1 MPAHSFEQNWALLVH
16 DTSRLIR
23 RRFDLAIKDLGL
35 TQAKWRVLATLHRSP
50 GLSQSELAERLD
62 IEKAPLGLALEWL
75 DQAGWIRRETDRAD
89 RRARRVYLREQS
101 TPTLKAMEER
111 FRQVEGNYLRGFD
124 EAEVAELLDALQAV
138 RQTLRR
144 SDTPVQDASLATT
157 DTYLSVLFECAR
169 LLIRRFD
176 VRLDSQRLSLALI
189 GSMMNLRSRLSG
201 IATGDQGIFVAR
213 HAFEAQGGFP
223 AIALMEDIAFSRVMR
238 RVARPACLR
247 SKMFVS
253 ARRWERRGVV
263 RTVLQM
269 WSLRAAYFFGA
280 SPDWLHQQYYGR
292 SPLGDTDD

>member
-1 MPAHSFEQNWALLVH
+1 MAPVHAPACAADL
-16 DTSRLIR
+16 TRPSRPSPAYYR
-23 RRFDLAIKDLGL
+23 LAIVMPVLNEAQTVTDAVNAARAHCDACIVVDGGSTDDTVHRAQRAGAQVAL
-35 TQAKWRVLATLHRSP
+35 AKRGRASQMNAGACVADCDVVLFLH
-50 GLSQSELAERLD
+50 ADCRLPD
-62 IEKAPLGLALEWL
+62 G
-75 DQAGWIRRETDRAD
+75 AGACI
-89 RRARRVYLREQS
+89 REQM
-101 TPTLKAMEER
+101 A
-111 FRQVEGNYLRGFD
+111 RG
-124 EAEVAELLDALQAV
+124 A
-138 RQTLRR
+138 
-144 SDTPVQDASLATT
+144 
-157 DTYLSVLFECAR
+157 
-169 LLIRRFD
+169 IWGRFD
-176 VRLDSQRLSLALI
+176 VRLDSQRPSLALI

-247 SKMFVS
+247 SKMLVS